1 MESNVRDR
9 LAKALLKDLS
19 SEENTRTRKQ
29 LQRARPQVLFLEN
42 LDFINDTIKE
52 LTERKHLDED
62 IALLEFSTE
71 DLKKARKVAE
81 RYQEGYIKRHKRYPT
96 GASNIENTMG
106 GRHMKD
112 KFSSDFDKVKR
123 GTAFICSSFAQIGKC
138 KKEIIDLF
146 VTTSEHNIRKL
157 RASVDRGH
165 GASDGLAVSGVQIA
179 KGMGRAQNALGE
191 DEEARKLFQ
200 KEFKE
205 HITGDQFKT
214 GDLALTP
221 DEVTDLLRVTVE
233 YKQVVTDKGVLSA
246 TYIPFIT
253 YQDKYTNQATDRAR
267 EVVAKKVVQSFF
279 EKIGAEGLASMEGSS
294 TLKQKMISK
303 AIAPIVDVDI
313 KNKKIKVDAVID
325 PRKVKLKTKGKVS
338 QGRKA
343 KSKAK
348 FKVTQA
354 KSAGIK
360 STGKVKKATASN
372 FSVAAIMGNL
382 NAQLPDKVA
391 QNMGSPALE
400 YRTGRFASSV
410 RATDIAT
417 TPRGFPSI
425 GYTYQRDPYEVFE
438 STSGSRFADAQRD
451 PRVII
456 DKSIR
461 EIAAEMAI
469 GRLFT
474 RRT

>member
-1 MESNVRDR
+1 MESNVRDK

-19 SEENTRTRKQ
+19 SEENVRTRKQ
-29 LQRARPQVLFLEN
+29 LQKARPQVLFLEN

-52 LTERKHLDED
+52 LTEREHLDED
-62 IALLEFSTE
+62 IALLEFSPE
-71 DLKKARKVAE
+71 DLSKARKIAKV
-81 RYQEGYIKRHKRYPT
+81 YQDGYIKRHKRYPN

-106 GRHMKD
+106 GRHLRD
-112 KFSSDFDKVKR
+112 KFSSDFAKVEN

-146 VTTSEHNIRKL
+146 VSTSEHNIKKL
-157 RASVDRGH
+157 RSSVDRGH

-179 KGMGRAQNALGE
+179 KGMGRAQNALG
-191 DEEARKLFQ
+191 DDKDAKKLFQ
-200 KEFKE
+200 QEFKKY
-205 HITGDQFKT
+205 ITGDSFKT

-221 DEVTDLLRVTVE
+221 AEVTDLLRVTVE

-246 TYIPFIT
+246 TYLPFIT
-253 YQDKYTNQATDRAR
+253 FQDKYTNQATDRAR
-267 EVVAKKVVQSFF
+267 EVVIKKVVESFF
-279 EKIGAEGLASMEGSS
+279 LKIGAEGLASMEGSS
-294 TLKQKMISK
+294 TIKQKMLSK
-303 AIAPIVDVDI
+303 AIAPLVFIDL
-313 KNKKIKVDAVID
+313 KNKKVTVDAKID

-338 QGRKA
+338 QGKKA
-343 KSKAK
+343 KTKAK
-348 FKVTQA
+348 FNVTQA
-354 KSAGIK
+354 KSAGTVPK
-360 STGKVKKATASN
+360 GKVKKATASN

-382 NAQLPDKVA
+382 NAKLPDKVA
-391 QNMGSPALE
+391 QNMGSPALV

-410 RATDIAT
+410 RATDVST
-417 TPRGFPSI
+417 TPKGFPSI

-438 STSGSRFADAQRD
+438 STSGSRFSDAQRD

-474 RRT
+474 RRI

>member
-1 MESNVRDR
+1 MESTVRDK
-9 LAKALLKDLS
+9 LAKGLLKDLS
-19 SEENTRTRKQ
+19 SEENKRTRKQ
-29 LQRARPQVLFLEN
+29 LQKARPQVLFLEN

-52 LTERKHLDED
+52 LTKREHLDED
-62 IALLEFSTE
+62 IALLEFSAE
-71 DLKKARKVAE
+71 DLTKARKVAE

-96 GASNIENTMG
+96 GASDIENTMG
-106 GRHMKD
+106 GKHLSD
-112 KFSSDFDKVKR
+112 KFPSDFNKVKS
-123 GTAFICSSFAQIGKC
+123 GIAFICSSFAQIGKC

-146 VTTSEHNIRKL
+146 IKTSEHNIKKL

-179 KGMGRAQNALGE
+179 KSMGRAQSALGD
-191 DEEARKLFQ
+191 DEEAKKLFQ
-200 KEFKE
+200 KEFKDY
-205 HITGDQFKT
+205 ISGDAFKT
-214 GDLALTP
+214 GDLALTSE
-221 DEVTDLLRVTVE
+221 EVTDLLRVTIE

-246 TYIPFIT
+246 TYLPFIT
-253 YQDKYTNQATDRAR
+253 FQDKYINRTTHQAR
-267 EVVAKKVVQSFF
+267 EVVAKKVVESFF

-294 TLKQKMISK
+294 TLKEKMISK
-303 AIAPIVDVDI
+303 AISPIVSVDI
-313 KNKKIKVDAVID
+313 KSKKVTIDARID
-325 PRKVKLKTKGKVS
+325 PRKVKLKTKGKAS
-338 QGRKA
+338 QGKKPKR
-343 KSKAK
+343 KAK
-348 FKVTQA
+348 FKVTQS
-354 KSAGIK
+354 KSAGVK
-360 STGKVKKATASN
+360 PTGRVKKATASN

-382 NAQLPDKVA
+382 NAKLPDRVA
-391 QNMGSPALE
+391 QNMGAPALE

-410 RATDIAT
+410 RATDVVT
-417 TPRGFPSI
+417 TPKGFPSI

-438 STSGSRFADAQRD
+438 NTSGSRFADAQRD

>member
-1 MESNVRDR
+1 MESTVRDK
-9 LAKALLKDLS
+9 LAKGLLKDLS
-19 SEENTRTRKQ
+19 SEENKRTRKQ
-29 LQRARPQVLFLEN
+29 LQKARPQVLFLEN

-52 LTERKHLDED
+52 LTKREHLDED
-62 IALLEFSTE
+62 IALLEFSAE
-71 DLKKARKVAE
+71 DLTKARKVAE

-96 GASNIENTMG
+96 GASDIENTMG
-106 GRHMKD
+106 GKHLSD
-112 KFSSDFDKVKR
+112 KFPSDFNKVKS
-123 GTAFICSSFAQIGKC
+123 GIAFICSSFAQIGKC

-146 VTTSEHNIRKL
+146 IKTSEHNIKKL

-179 KGMGRAQNALGE
+179 KSMGRAQSALGD
-191 DEEARKLFQ
+191 DEEAKKLFQ
-200 KEFKE
+200 KEFKDY
-205 HITGDQFKT
+205 ISGDAFKT
-214 GDLALTP
+214 GDLALTSE
-221 DEVTDLLRVTVE
+221 EVTDLLKVTIE

-246 TYIPFIT
+246 TYLPFIT
-253 YQDKYTNQATDRAR
+253 FQDKYINRTTHQAR
-267 EVVAKKVVQSFF
+267 EVVAKKVVESFF

-294 TLKQKMISK
+294 TLKEKMISK
-303 AIAPIVDVDI
+303 AISPIVSVDI
-313 KNKKIKVDAVID
+313 KSKKVTIDARID
-325 PRKVKLKTKGKVS
+325 PRKVKLKTKGKAS
-338 QGRKA
+338 QGKKPKR
-343 KSKAK
+343 KAK
-348 FKVTQA
+348 FKVTQS
-354 KSAGIK
+354 KSAGVK
-360 STGKVKKATASN
+360 PTGRVKKATASN

-382 NAQLPDKVA
+382 NAKLPDRVA
-391 QNMGSPALE
+391 QNMGPPALE

-410 RATDIAT
+410 RATDVVT
-417 TPRGFPSI
+417 TPKGFPSI

-438 STSGSRFADAQRD
+438 NTSGSRFADAQRD